1 MSSRHSLHRRSAVMA
16 MGLHAILLASGVIGL
31 PIVYA
36 AELDANEHHA
46 HEGHASH
53 VSMPGWMQAL
63 KGQTVVE
70 EALEGRGGR
79 SEKVELQHHR
89 LMRQMEQQMT
99 EEANAQRTSGGYNDM
114 SMMHQYMGQDG
125 SSFLLMSD
133 NKAEP
138 VGSTGGKCPAGV
150 PVKHYDVSMI
160 NIEITLNRWQDYY
173 PGYMYVLTEN
183 IEKVRAEAPIAMTCS
198 R

>member
-1 MSSRHSLHRRSAVMA
+1 MA

-89 LMRQMEQQMT
+89 LMR
-99 EEANAQRTSGGYNDM
+99 
-114 SMMHQYMGQDG
+114 
-125 SSFLLMSD
+125 
-133 NKAEP
+133 
-138 VGSTGGKCPAGV
+138 
-150 PVKHYDVSMI
+150 
-160 NIEITLNRWQDYY
+160 
-173 PGYMYVLTEN
+173 
-183 IEKVRAEAPIAMTCS
+183 
-198 R
+198 